1 MGSAFAAREP
11 ANSKAAAM
19 AVSGFNRSGS
29 QKDVGSGSSAEG
41 RFVAKEHVGASA
53 VGVVRIM

>member
-11 ANSKAAAM
+11 ANSTAAAM

-29 QKDVGSGSSAEG
+29 QKDVGSGSAAEV
-41 RFVAKEHVGASA
+41 VANEHVGASA